1 MAESLWQKPNATLS
15 HKNACKEF
23 RLTEEVLIEA
33 MKSGKLQYQIN
44 YAHGNPYYKLLR
56 GEGEV
61 EALALEMH
69 GAKGIAEQK
78 IEYELKKTNTEINS
92 FKRKLTAL
100 ERQKVILT
108 EALKKLRD

>member
-56 GEGEV
+56 GEV
-61 EALALEMH
+61 EALALEMY
-69 GAKGIAEQK
+69 GAKRIEEQK
-78 IEYELKKTNTEINS
+78 IEYYLKKTNTEINS
-92 FKRKLTAL
+92 CKRKLTAL
-100 ERQKVILT
+100 ERQKFVLT
-108 EALKKLRD
+108 EALKKLKD

>member
-1 MAESLWQKPNATLS
+1 MTVSLWQKPNATLS
-15 HKNACKEF
+15 HKNAGKEF

-56 GEGEV
+56 SEV

-69 GAKGIAEQK
+69 GSKGIEEQK
-78 IEYELKKTNTEINS
+78 IEYELKKINTEINS
-92 FKRKLTAL
+92 CKRKLTSF
-100 ERQKVILT
+100 EKQKFVLT
-108 EALKKLRD
+108 EALKKLKD

>member
-44 YAHGNPYYKLLR
+44 YAHGNPYYKLIR
-56 GEGEV
+56 GEV

-69 GAKGIAEQK
+69 GAIGIEEQK

-92 FKRKLTAL
+92 CKRKLTAL
-100 ERQKVILT
+100 EKQKVILT

>member
-56 GEGEV
+56 NQV

-78 IEYELKKTNTEINS
+78 IEFELKKTNTEINS
-92 FKRKLTAL
+92 CKRKLTAL
-100 ERQKVILT
+100 ERQKFVLT
-108 EALKKLRD
+108 EALKKLKD